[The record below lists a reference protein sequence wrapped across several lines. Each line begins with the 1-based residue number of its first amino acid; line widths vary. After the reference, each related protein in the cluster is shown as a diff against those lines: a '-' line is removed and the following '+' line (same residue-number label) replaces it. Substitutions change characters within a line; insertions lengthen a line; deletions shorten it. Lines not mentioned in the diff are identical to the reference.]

1 MAALQVRDFPAEL
14 YEELRAYATMNHRS
28 MAQQTIA
35 AVDQMIHGGDGRP
48 VTVSA
53 GVGTSRM
60 SKREEILQ
68 RAQMRRQ
75 GRAGVLPYPQ
85 DMLRAAREER
95 DHDVDSF
102 IHEQLEGER

>member
-1 MAALQVRDFPAEL
+1 MTALQVRDFPTEL

-35 AVDQMIHGGDGRP
+35 AVDQMIHGGGKR
-48 VTVSA
+48 SA
-53 GVGTSRM
+53 IVPAGADTSRM
-60 SKREEILQ
+60 SKRKEILQ
-68 RAQMRRQ
+68 RAQLRRQ
-75 GRAGVLPYPQ
+75 GRAGMLPYPQ

-95 DHDVDSF
+95 DRDIDSL